1 MLIRCVYRP
10 STETKPYDKTPRM
23 STDVRA
29 YGKAQSR
36 EAEQPH
42 PAAKEEQDSCSEVTH
57 PQLSAA
63 AEGNGGVGMA

>member
-1 MLIRCVYRP
+1 MSDLSKLKLCMLIRCVYRP

-42 PAAKEEQDSCSEVTH
+42 PAAKEEQDSCSEVT
-57 PQLSAA
+57 PAI
-63 AEGNGGVGMA
+63 N